1 MRKRARVLQ
10 LPVAYLPWTIGGREV
25 YAHHLSINLQ
35 ASDWDVRVC
44 IHQNLNTREPTGE
57 HEHEGVP
64 ITVLPPLPGQD
75 ARRAVYGCAP
85 SAVPGFASLLKEF
98 QPDIVHFHDFS
109 VSANLLH
116 LRLAQ
121 AAGARTLL
129 TYHSPGQSCL
139 QRSLLYRG
147 REVCDGVISSVRC
160 TACRLGVSG
169 MPETISELA
178 AKVSLPFLKPEAT
191 NFLSRALTA
200 RAMTEQFQ
208 SAWAE
213 MVERVDKIHIYA
225 DWVAEMMS
233 ANGIAPE
240 KLVMLRTGGPW
251 HKREPVHPT
260 EQTSEKLRLVYLG
273 RCDRVKGVHVL
284 VEAIQRLPKDCPVEV
299 AFWGPYWDGDYGKS
313 LREMMSR
320 DVRFL
325 EPKIIPHA
333 DVNVALKGADLCIV
347 PSLWLETG
355 PLVVLEAFAAGVP
368 VIGSR
373 LGGIAE
379 LVSDGVDG
387 RLFTP
392 GDAAELAG
400 IIRSLAEDRE
410 HLRALKR
417 GIKQP
422 RTMRD
427 VAKEMAVVY
436 EELLCR
442 TTEGVA
448 TACR

>member
-25 YAHHLSINLQ
+25 YAHHLSKNLQ

-44 IHQNLNTREPTGE
+44 IHQNLNTHEPTGE

-64 ITVLPPLPGQD
+64 VTVLPPLPGQE
-75 ARRAVYGCAP
+75 ARSAVYGCAP
-85 SAVPGFASLLKEF
+85 SDVPGFEFLLKEF

-109 VSANLLH
+109 VGANLLH
-116 LRLAQ
+116 LRLAE
-121 AAGARTLL
+121 AAGARTLV

-169 MPETISELA
+169 MPETIGELT
-178 AKVSLPFLKPEAT
+178 AKVSLPFLRPET
-191 NFLSRALTA
+191 KNFLSRALTA

-213 MVERVDKIHIYA
+213 MILRVDKIHIYA
-225 DWVAEMMS
+225 DWVAEMMA
-233 ANGIAPE
+233 ANGVDAE

-251 HKREPVHPT
+251 HKREPQPPIET
-260 EQTSEKLRLVYLG
+260 TSEKLRLVYLG
-273 RCDRVKGVHVL
+273 RCDRVKGVQVL
-284 VEAIQRLPKDCPVEV
+284 VEAIQSLPEDYPVEV
-299 AFWGPYWDGDYGKS
+299 AFWGPYWDRDYGMS
-313 LREMMSR
+313 LREMMR
-320 DVRFL
+320 GDARLL

-333 DVNVALKGADLCIV
+333 DVSVALKDADICVV

-387 RLFTP
+387 LLFTP
-392 GDAAELAG
+392 GDATELAR
-400 IIRSLAEDRE
+400 IIRSLAEDCDR
-410 HLRALKR
+410 LSALKR
-417 GIKQP
+417 GVKEP

-427 VAKEMAVVY
+427 VAEEMAVVY
-436 EELLCR
+436 EELLCLK
-442 TTEGVA
+442 TEGVA
-448 TACR
+448 TVCR